1 MKLACALLATMLGM
15 GCGIDT
21 AAPGAPGP
29 GGDPGTGGG
38 SDPGTGS
45 DPIPVPGSGPVT
57 EVSGHIT
64 ANTTWTDTIHITG
77 DVVINAGVTVTV
89 APGTVVNVTS
99 PFGITVSGTL
109 AIQGTKDGKVTF
121 QPADVGTFW
130 SHIVVPSG
138 GVLTASYLVQTG
150 SGLTTSNSGK
160 ITLVDTQLSHAGGD
174 LLTMSGGTLD
184 MSYSGIGLA
193 SGRDITHCNMHVSGA
208 VHLKVTHS
216 NISTAFFGLMFYGGV
231 NADFTYDNWFGNTTD
246 VDTEVAYPVIGDF
259 SYSYFDKGAPTN
271 PGITATNMVTSP
283 VADAGPR

>member
-21 AAPGAPGP
+21 AAPGAPGSS
-29 GGDPGTGGG
+29 GDPGTGGS
-38 SDPGTGS
+38 SDPGMGG
-45 DPIPVPGSGPVT
+45 DPIPVPSTGTVT

-77 DVVINAGVTVTV
+77 DVIINAGVTVTV
-89 APGTVVNVTS
+89 AAGTVVNVTS
-99 PFGITVSGTL
+99 PFGITVLGTL
-109 AIQGTKDGKVTF
+109 AIQGTKDRKVTF
-121 QPADVGTFW
+121 QPAAVGTFW

-138 GVLTASYLVQTG
+138 GVMTASYLVQTS

-174 LLTMSGGTLD
+174 LLMMSGGTLD

-193 SGRDITHCNMHVSGA
+193 SGRDTTHCNMHVSGG

-216 NISTAFFGLMFYGGV
+216 NLSTASFGLMFYGGV
-231 NADFTYDNWFGNTTD
+231 SADFTYNNWFGNGTD
-246 VDTEVAYPVIGDF
+246 VDTEAAYPVTGDF
-259 SYSYFDKGAPTN
+259 SYSYFAKGAPTLS
-271 PGITATNMVTSP
+271 GVTVTNMAT
-283 VADAGPR
+283 ALLTDAGPR